1 LANAVCQ
8 NGYADI
14 FAVIKRQKATVS
26 KQHNKPI
33 TPGALQA
40 DSRFLHYVTRFVV
53 ILVAVG
59 AAILSFDA
67 LTALA
72 QASGIRQAF
81 APIWAIV
88 IDGFIM
94 VATLATF
101 ALQNRSKSSRRYAW
115 TTLAIFVVFSILGN
129 AWHAAISK
137 TDFVLPIWVSVIVTA
152 IPPLALFLA
161 IHLLVIMVSPT
172 QEQKEEF
179 VRQAN
184 KRERLRKL
192 EEKELEKAE
201 KDALAKEIREATA
214 VAKRIANTVKKEE
227 PVNPKP
233 ANSSIVPTA
242 EPTSLPTANLVKEV
256 SNQEPEKPTLAAV
269 ENLDYESEDEFLTEA
284 QAMNKLR
291 NMLENNEPLP
301 TGKAVAVWLGKS
313 ERTGQ
318 NLVKKFKSELEVA

>member
-1 LANAVCQ
+1 M
-8 NGYADI
+8 
-14 FAVIKRQKATVS
+14 S
-26 KQHNKPI
+26 KQHTKPI

-179 VRQAN
+179 ARQAN

-214 VAKRIANTVKKEE
+214 AAKRIAAPVKKEE
-227 PVNPKP
+227 PVIPKVTTASADP
-233 ANSSIVPTA
+233 IVKQSSA
-242 EPTSLPTANLVKEV
+242 PTANLAKEV
-256 SNQEPEKPTLAAV
+256 VNQEAEKPTLSAV
-269 ENLDYESEDEFLTEA
+269 ENLNYEPEDEFLTES
-284 QAMNKLR
+284 QAMSKLR
-291 NMLENNEPLP
+291 EMVENGEALP

-318 NLVKKFKSELEVA
+318 NLVKKFKTELEVA

>member
-1 LANAVCQ
+1 M
-8 NGYADI
+8 
-14 FAVIKRQKATVS
+14 
-26 KQHNKPI
+26 

-40 DSRFLHYVTRFVV
+40 DSRILHYTTRLVV
-53 ILVAVG
+53 VLVAIG

-72 QASGIRQAF
+72 QASGIRPEF
-81 APIWAIV
+81 SWIWAIV

-101 ALQNRSKSSRRYAW
+101 ALQNRSKSSRYYAW

-172 QEQKEEF
+172 QEQREEF
-179 VRQAN
+179 ARQTS

-201 KDALAKEIREATA
+201 KESLAKEIREATA
-214 VAKRIANTVKKEE
+214 AAKRIAAPVKKEE
-227 PVNPKP
+227 PV
-233 ANSSIVPTA
+233 SSNVAAPPTKVTSSPTA
-242 EPTSLPTANLVKEV
+242 SLVKEV
-256 SNQEPEKPTLAAV
+256 VNQEPDKPTLSAV
-269 ENLDYESEDEFLTEA
+269 ENLNYESEEEFLSEA

-291 NMLENNEPLP
+291 DLLENGKPLP
-301 TGKAVAVWLGKS
+301 TGKAVGAWLGKS